1 MLKFNG
7 IMNKTL
13 GFKPYEIGNKR
24 GWIKEIPAS
33 YGYKT
38 VIKKLP
44 SGTILK
50 QYIDSNNLIW
60 QKQALLSTGNERK
73 SYIGSSYGSRIVHI
87 SNPNGNGIFATTR
100 NYDYQNNRF
109 NNMVTDFKNTH
120 LFSFITKLKM
130 HMGIK

>member
-44 SGTILK
+44 SGTSNISILITLFGK
-50 QYIDSNNLIW
+50 NKLCLVMEMRWNLI
-60 QKQALLSTGNERK
+60 
-73 SYIGSSYGSRIVHI
+73 
-87 SNPNGNGIFATTR
+87 
-100 NYDYQNNRF
+100 
-109 NNMVTDFKNTH
+109 
-120 LFSFITKLKM
+120 
-130 HMGIK
+130 